1 MMMKNLKNN
10 TFFEVVKLKFF
21 VKKKNKQKRMNEIL
35 QEKKN
40 S

>member
-10 TFFEVVKLKFF
+10 TFYEVVKLKIF
-21 VKKKNKQKRMNEIL
+21 VKKKKQTKTNERNFTG
-35 QEKKN
+35 KKN